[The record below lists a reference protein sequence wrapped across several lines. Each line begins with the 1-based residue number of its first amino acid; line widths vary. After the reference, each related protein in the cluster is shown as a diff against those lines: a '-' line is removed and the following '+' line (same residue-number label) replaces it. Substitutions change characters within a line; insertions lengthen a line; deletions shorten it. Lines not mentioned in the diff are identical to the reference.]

1 MLYIINICGDTFMI
15 HLHTSSGSVQAKEL
29 NGWIS
34 LGKSANHGCFFPM
47 VKKGE
52 GPVIVSLDILRPIEW
67 GTGCWSVL
75 VVWIHFGLKSPPKS
89 ARSRMMD

>member
-34 LGKSANHGCFFPM
+34 LGKSANHGCFSYG
-47 VKKGE
+47 KKG
-52 GPVIVSLDILRPIEW
+52 GGSCNCFLRHP
-67 GTGCWSVL
+67 
-75 VVWIHFGLKSPPKS
+75 
-89 ARSRMMD
+89 